1 LDRPDRLLIKRI
13 ETPKGKGEG
22 FGVKLFQII
31 ILLVAFFLSGCS
43 EKNPLKWRPMDL
55 APAAML
61 QDRNHT
67 PLSSLDHLRGTVDDE
82 VTEEFHGILP
92 ES

>member
-1 LDRPDRLLIKRI
+1 M
-13 ETPKGKGEG
+13 
-22 FGVKLFQII
+22 KLFQII
-31 ILLVAFFLSGCS
+31 LLLFVPLLAGCS
-43 EKNPLKWRPMDL
+43 ETNPLKWHPMDL
-55 APAAML
+55 SPAAML

-67 PLSSLDHLRGTVDDE
+67 PISSLDHLRGGVDND